1 VRSHRLRSNAAWAA
15 VRSLISTYPVPLTDI
30 VLFALLIERERRDL
44 LPGPIADA
52 PQNADV
58 RFRFQGV
65 TGL

>member
-15 VRSLISTYPVPLTDI
+15 VRSLISTYLVPLTDI
-30 VLFALLIERERRDL
+30 APFAFLIQRERRDL
-44 LPGPIADA
+44 LPNPSADA